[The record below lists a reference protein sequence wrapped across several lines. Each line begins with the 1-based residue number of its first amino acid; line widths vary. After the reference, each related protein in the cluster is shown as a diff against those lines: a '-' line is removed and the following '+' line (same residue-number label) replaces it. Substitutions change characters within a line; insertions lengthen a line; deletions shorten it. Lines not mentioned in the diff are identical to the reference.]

1 MKKILILISLSLVSC
16 GQSINSNT
24 SDFLLSGSGID
35 PSNTKL
41 LNAYTVIN
49 DKCISCHTGY
59 HNSWSSLN
67 TDQLWID
74 SGSVTAGTSLSS
86 SLIIRL
92 KNRGGDM
99 PLLSPMLSETE
110 YAYLIDWID
119 SL

>member
-1 MKKILILISLSLVSC
+1 MKYFLALTFLSLVSC

-24 SDFLLSGSGID
+24 SDFLLSGNGID

-41 LNAYTVIN
+41 LNAFEVIN

-74 SGSVTAGTSLSS
+74 SGNVTAGTSLSS
-86 SLIIRL
+86 PLIIRL

-99 PLLSPMLSETE
+99 PLLSPMLTETD
-110 YAYLIDWID
+110 YNYLINWID